1 MKYCI
6 MLDSPV
12 VLSIYYVEI
21 RECYDKLKINSIID
35 SKLFLETVSSLF
47 SDKRLSKSSKIKLL
61 EKDKNVKDDKKI
73 TLNM

>member
-1 MKYCI
+1 

-12 VLSIYYVEI
+12 ILSIYYVEI
-21 RECYDKLKINSIID
+21 RECYDKWKINSIID

>member
-6 MLDSPV
+6 MLDSAV
-12 VLSIYYVEI
+12 ILSLHCAEK

-35 SKLFLETVSSLF
+35 SKLFLETASSLF

-61 EKDKNVKDDKKI
+61 EKDENVKEIKK
-73 TLNM
+73 LH